1 MPQESLVDNPSLPF
15 SLRTSEER
23 KVVAFHRLEDENF
36 LPYTIFPFDYLYK
49 ILFQAPGRT
58 RVVQVL
64 LVRNQLDSDSKK
76 KGLTEK
82 FG

>member
-15 SLRTSEER
+15 SLRTIEER
-23 KVVAFHRLEDENF
+23 KEVAFHRLEDENL
-36 LPYTIFPFDYLYK
+36 LPYTNFPFDYLYK